1 MTEIWLYNFQQIKPC
16 KNQCSNLRHQ
26 KEEEVVEVWWDA
38 GRQGG
43 IIGQKNEEQKNYRI
57 EEIALP
63 WVSNA
68 AYLNNDY

>member
-43 IIGQKNEEQKNYRI
+43 IIGQKKRGI
-57 EEIALP
+57 EKLQ
-63 WVSNA
+63 N
-68 AYLNNDY
+68 